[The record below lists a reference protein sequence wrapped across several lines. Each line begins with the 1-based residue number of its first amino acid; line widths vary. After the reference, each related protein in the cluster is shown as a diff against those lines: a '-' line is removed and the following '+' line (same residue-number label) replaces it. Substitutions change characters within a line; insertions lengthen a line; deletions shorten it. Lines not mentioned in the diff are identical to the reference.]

1 MRIEGCRAVVT
12 GGANGIG
19 RALARAL
26 AAGGAAQVIVI
37 DRDAEGARAVA
48 AGIGGR
54 AELADLCESGALEAA
69 IERIWDGDGPIDL
82 FCSNAG
88 VATGFSAVQD
98 VAAAPDAVWQ
108 TAWEINVMAH
118 VRAARVLVPRM
129 KAHGGGYFLHTIS
142 AAGLLNQVGSAV
154 YGTTKHAAVGFAENL
169 AFTHRDD
176 GIGVSILCPQGVDTA
191 MLRSL
196 PKGPQATDGV
206 IGVDAVA
213 QITLQAL
220 AADRFLIL
228 PHPQVAGYMEV
239 KARDPERWL
248 RGMSRLHRQSVEAA
262 TGGAGAGP
270 GGPDGRRG

>member
-26 AAGGAAQVIVI
+26 AASRAAQVIVI
-37 DRDAEGARAVA
+37 DRDADGAHRVA
-48 AGIGGR
+48 AEIGGR
-54 AELADLCESGALEAA
+54 AEVMDLLEPGALEAV

-88 VATGFSAVQD
+88 VATGFAAVQD
-98 VAAAPDAVWQ
+98 VAAAPDGVWQ

-129 KAHGGGYFLHTIS
+129 KARGSGHFLQTIS

-191 MLRSL
+191 MLRDL
-196 PKGPQATDGV
+196 PKGPQSSDGV
-206 IGVDAVA
+206 IGADEVA
-213 QITLQAL
+213 QITLTAL

-228 PHPQVAGYMEV
+228 PHSQVADYMEV

-248 RGMSRLHRQSVEAA
+248 RGMARLHRQSVAEA
-262 TGGAGAGP
+262 
-270 GGPDGRRG
+270 RGQAD